1 MRRWLLIAAGAGAVV
16 CAALLSSA
24 GIEHALGR
32 SPGELS
38 WGPPLFRLLLAF
50 HGLVAIASGLRG
62 FRPGIAAGPLEPPVS
77 RRTWI
82 ALGAL
87 SLAALALR
95 LWRIDT
101 SLWVD
106 EVITAVYFVRLPF
119 TGIVSSFPNQNQHL
133 LYSLAAHASVSL
145 FGESSFALRLPAA
158 LMGVASVPAL
168 YLLGRRV
175 AGEITA
181 LAAAALLTF
190 SYHHVWFSQNA
201 RGYTGLLLFSIL
213 GTWFWL
219 ALLRRDSPG
228 DQAGFVIANVLGFAV
243 HLTMIFVVAAQVL
256 THVAIL
262 RRSGARDWRAA
273 VWPYVLSATLT
284 GQVYALSL
292 PEFLRTGLGE
302 VSRPSDW
309 TSPIWLLRATIA
321 SFGAGAVGLIV
332 VAAGS
337 CVAWIG
343 AVSLSRRS
351 RTAAVVFVLPILLG
365 GAALIA
371 SGHNL
376 WPRFFF
382 FGMGFGLLIVMEGA
396 IAIARQAAGRL
407 GQERFARAAGV
418 AAACLIVAASAAT
431 VPRVYAYPKQDFT
444 GARDFV
450 ERSRAA
456 NEPVATVGLAAIAY
470 TQYYAPHW
478 TGIENAEE
486 LESLGRAGPA
496 PWLVYTLPIEV
507 RVYRPDIWRVIERD
521 YALVMIFP
529 GTLQEGAEVY
539 VCRKRSKPE

>member
-1 MRRWLLIAAGAGAVV
+1 MRRWPLFAAGAGALI
-16 CAALLSSA
+16 CAAWFSSA

-50 HGLVAIASGLRG
+50 HGLVAVAFGLRG
-62 FRPGIAAGPLEPPVS
+62 IRPGIAAAPIEPPVS

-106 EVITAVYFVRLPF
+106 EVITAVYFVRLPVA
-119 TGIVSSFPNQNQHL
+119 GIVSSFPNQNQHL

-158 LMGVASVPAL
+158 LMGVASIPAL

-175 AGEITA
+175 GGEITA
-181 LAAAALLTF
+181 LAAAALLAF
-190 SYHHVWFSQNA
+190 SYHHIWFSQNA

-228 DQAGFVIANVLGFAV
+228 DRVGFVIANVLGFAA

-256 THVAIL
+256 THAVIL
-262 RRSGARDWRAA
+262 GRSGPRAWRAA
-273 VWPYVLSATLT
+273 LWPYVLSATLT

-309 TSPIWLLRATIA
+309 TSPIWLLRATLA

-332 VAAGS
+332 VAAGAF
-337 CVAWIG
+337 VALIG
-343 AVSLSRRS
+343 IVSLSRRS
-351 RTAAVVFVLPILLG
+351 RPAAAVFVLPILLG
-365 GAALIA
+365 GASLIA

-382 FGMGFGLLIVMEGA
+382 FGMGFGLLIAMEGA
-396 IAIARQAAGRL
+396 IVIARHAAERL
-407 GQERFARAAGV
+407 GQERFAREAGV
-418 AAACLIVAASAAT
+418 AAACLFVLASAAT

-456 NEPVATVGLAAIAY
+456 NEPVATVGLAAIVY
-470 TQYYAPHW
+470 TQYYAPNW
-478 TGIENAEE
+478 TGIESAEE
-486 LESLGRAGPA
+486 LESLARKGPA

-507 RVYRPDIWRVIERD
+507 RAYRPDIWRVIERD
-521 YALVMIFP
+521 YALVKIFP
-529 GTLQEGAEVY
+529 GTLQEGGEVY
-539 VCRKRSKPE
+539 VCRGRSKQK